1 MSTKKVL
8 AAAGALALGLSP
20 TAALSHTNSIGYVGD
35 GSGGVTFWYGSW
47 HYGTTFNEG
56 ELKLEGANGNTFA
69 PTITQFTLVEG
80 STPAGLIPGTNY
92 FTSDGTQLVP
102 YDTNVQTSYTWQGVT
117 FTGLTAGDYTFTYI
131 PLGDPESYC
140 TTCYSTADWM
150 PMDSNILSYTI
161 SLSSAILSGDA
172 NQNGIPDVQEFGTVV
187 TPPTPTL
194 VNTSLSYLVN
204 ASVAAPI
211 FTSNTVITHT
221 SSESDGKQTLNF
233 DAATTVTATTVT
245 TTTTTPV
252 TTHTYSDGSTHVMN
266 GTPVVTTSSSSQSST
281 SHQYADYFGRI
292 DQLEVLDVIA
302 DTTNGF
308 LIHEP
313 ITNHKKRFR
322 LFENNRVM
330 KSYNADAY
338 DGFTTIFGGGFEY
351 DLTKGWTAGAHYNDI
366 YTEMEGVDSI
376 SHLKRQHVG
385 IFNSFH
391 GRDLALV
398 TNAGG
403 SQDKY
408 DYARTLEYQFG
419 NWGKVEGQ
427 QWWVHNRLYVNNSGW
442 FKPFIGHTVRNVK
455 RDAYVETGSVQSARS
470 VEAYNETTH
479 VGEAGLKL
487 ETRFGGKKKDVF
499 GISVD
504 GSYGTDNSYGVTA
517 AIDYKEVISIEG
529 SHGDNGGVTSNSVAA
544 KLKFRF

>member
-47 HYGTTFNEG
+47 HSGTTFNEG

-117 FTGLTAGDYTFTYI
+117 FSGLSAGDYTFTYI

-172 NQNGIPDVQEFGTVV
+172 NGNGIPDVQEFGTVQQ
-187 TPPTPTL
+187 PSTPTL
-194 VNTSLSYLVN
+194 TSSALTYSVT
-204 ASVAAPI
+204 ASVAAPT

-252 TTHTYSDGSTHVMN
+252 TTDTYSDGSTVVTN
-266 GTPVVTTSSSSQSST
+266 GTPVVTTSSSSQSAT
-281 SHQYADYFGRI
+281 SHQYADFSGRI
-292 DQLEVLDVIA
+292 DQLETLDKISA
-302 DTTNGF
+302 ASNKS
-308 LIHEP
+308 L
-313 ITNHKKRFR
+313 NHLPSKTKEKVR
-322 LFENNRVM
+322 LFENNRLM

-338 DGFTTIFGGGFEY
+338 DGFTTAFGTGLEV
-351 DLTKGWTAGAHYNDI
+351 DVTKGWTIGGQYNNL
-366 YTEMEGVDSI
+366 YTEMKGSDSI
-376 SHLKRQHVG
+376 SHLKRDHFGV
-385 IFNSFH
+385 FSSLH
-391 GRDLALV
+391 GKHLALV
-398 TNAGG
+398 TNAGL
-403 SQDKY
+403 SNDQY

-419 NWGKVEGQ
+419 NWGKTQGQ
-427 QWWVHNRLYVNNSGW
+427 QWWVNNRLYANNSGW

-455 RDAYVETGSVQSARS
+455 RDSYTETGSSQSART
-470 VEAYNETTH
+470 VAAVNNTTH
-479 VGEAGLKL
+479 VGEIGARV
-487 ETRFGGKKKDVF
+487 ETRFGGKKKDLIGFAVE
-499 GISVD
+499 
-504 GSYGTDNSYGVTA
+504 GSYATDSSYEVSSS
-517 AIDYKEVISIEG
+517 IDVKQVVFVEG
-529 SHGDNGGVTSNSVAA
+529 SHSVIDGVTNNSVAA
-544 KLKFRF
+544 KVKFRF